1 MKRWIRAN
9 SDTDPDNN
17 INISVHE
24 RWGHEEITSFDD
36 ENVERAVDTMKKA
49 VVEALKAADNDIDRA
64 YEYLAD
70 AFPYSLYDDEGTKI
84 VDNRDDHN
92 IIGVEVMMNEFDG
105 KVDVELVPVVFDES
119 DFLTREELDAVG
131 LYERRR

>member
-1 MKRWIRAN
+1 MKRYIRSSTDS
-9 SDTDPDNN
+9 SD

-36 ENVERAVDTMKKA
+36 EDVERAVDTMKKA
-49 VVEALKAADNDIDRA
+49 VVEALKGADNDVDRA

-70 AFPYSLYDDEGTKI
+70 TFPYSLYDDEGTKI

>member
-1 MKRWIRAN
+1 MKRYIRSSTGS
-9 SDTDPDNN
+9 SD

-36 ENVERAVDTMKKA
+36 ENVERAVNTMKKA
-49 VVEALKAADNDIDRA
+49 VVEALEAADNDVDRA

-84 VDNRDDHN
+84 VDNQDDHN

>member
-9 SDTDPDNN
+9 SDIDPDNN

-36 ENVERAVDTMKKA
+36 EDVERAVETMKKA
-49 VVEALKAADNDIDRA
+49 VVEALKAADNDVDRA

-105 KVDVELVPVVFDES
+105 KIDVELVPVVFDES